1 MSSYPA
7 ADEFCIYWSFT
18 ANHNLFWHST
28 IIKSNGMCSAFVS
41 FISLK
46 LGLSPSRLTA
56 QWATSYWMN
65 KVLGGSERVAGTPR
79 GSVKFRYTIWT
90 SGAVLSSRSSPKP
103 QPPSSSPPLKW
114 EELRWSLP
122 LQAWMLPPL
131 HPPDTTSSHDHFSL
145 LYTLPLL
152 CKDAAQGCN
161 KIHTKVIFHKE
172 KKLRNNCSSNAQQA
186 SDSWLPAWGALVM
199 CS

>member
-1 MSSYPA
+1 MFSFCLIYFPQTGSLSVKADSTVSNILLNEQSSRGVW
-7 ADEFCIYWSFT
+7 E
-18 ANHNLFWHST
+18 
-28 IIKSNGMCSAFVS
+28 G
-41 FISLK
+41 
-46 LGLSPSRLTA
+46 
-56 QWATSYWMN
+56 
-65 KVLGGSERVAGTPR
+65 AGTPR

-122 LQAWMLPPL
+122 FQAWMLPPL